1 MAVKSLRAVALAGL
15 AAGLALAVVPGAASA
30 APSQHV
36 NSLDHVVGHT
46 RSAQQ
51 SSNWSGYAETGSGYT
66 SASATWTVPSVSA
79 SSSDTYSSAWVG
91 IDGDGNSNLIQTGTE
106 SDWSGG
112 QATYYAW
119 WEILPAAE
127 TPIESLSV
135 SPGDSITA
143 SVAQAGGST
152 WNISLTDNT
161 TGQSFSTQQ
170 QYSGS
175 GGSVEYIQ
183 EAPEINGD
191 ISQIAD
197 FSPFDFSGLTV
208 NGGSP
213 GLTDSDEI
221 LLVQNGTTFSTPS
234 APNASGDGFSVSY
247 TG

>member
-15 AAGLALAVVPGAASA
+15 AAGLALAVVPAVASA
-30 APSQHV
+30 SPSRHV

-46 RSAQQ
+46 KSAQQ
-51 SSNWSGYAETGSGYT
+51 SSNWSGYAETGSGFT
-66 SASATWTVPSVSA
+66 NASATWTVPSVSA
-79 SSSDTYSSAWVG
+79 SGSDTFSSAWVG

-106 SDWSGG
+106 SDYSGG
-112 QATYYAW
+112 QASYYAW

-127 TPIESLSV
+127 TPIDSLSV

-143 SVAQAGGST
+143 SVAQASGST

-161 TGQSFSTQQ
+161 TGRSFSTQQ
-170 QYSGS
+170 QYGGSGS
-175 GGSVEYIQ
+175 SVEYIQ
-183 EAPEINGD
+183 EAPEINGQ

-213 GLTDSDEI
+213 NLTADDEI
-221 LLVQNGTTFSTPS
+221 LLVQNGTTYSTPS
-234 APNASGDGFSVSY
+234 GPNASGDGFSVSY